1 MYGQSVRALRPA
13 ANQNGPAARK
23 QGLRQRTGAG
33 TGEGGHTYG
42 WYRGIYQDV
51 KDRLKAG
58 QAQRMGSD
66 SQSPTKPD

>member
-1 MYGQSVRALRPA
+1 MDSLYERYAAQLTRMASMPGSRDYARERAQELER
-13 ANQNGPAARK
+13 
-23 QGLRQRTGAG
+23 
-33 TGEGGHTYG
+33 EDTYG

-66 SQSPTKPD
+66 NPSPTKPD

>member
-1 MYGQSVRALRPA
+1 MDSLYERYAQQLTRMAQQPGSRDYARERAQELERED
-13 ANQNGPAARK
+13 Q
-23 QGLRQRTGAG
+23 
-33 TGEGGHTYG
+33 YG